1 MALLMFGVILHGLI
15 PIGFMPDTSNGK
27 ITLVIC
33 SGMGEKTV
41 VIDAKDH
48 PQSGDERN
56 ASGHDAVSSCPYFIA
71 QFPGLQPDQPTMP
84 IFGMDTTVHAHPHDD
99 GMIGIAFTALPPAR
113 GPPPLFM

>member
-1 MALLMFGVILHGLI
+1 MVLLMFGVILHGLI
-15 PIGFMPDTSNGK
+15 PTGFMPDTSNGK

-48 PQSGDERN
+48 PQSGDESK

-71 QFPGLQPDQPTMP
+71 QLPGLQPDQPSLP
-84 IFGMDTTVHAHPHDD
+84 IFSANIATYGNVYD
-99 GMIGIAFTALPPAR
+99 GQISDLSPTSLPPAR
-113 GPPPLFM
+113 GPPSLFM